1 MGQKGNNMSEEKTKT
16 IQEISKLNEDTAEL
30 VSKVEIIAEAAKT
43 AKPDQKTLEEFVEY
57 VKQFRKLTD
66 EIVDKETKLKN
77 ETSI

>member
-1 MGQKGNNMSEEKTKT
+1 MSEEKTKT

-77 ETSI
+77 ETVI